1 MKKGFFFSMDA
12 FFAIMIF
19 TLILVSVY
27 GYFINIQELRQQ
39 YFYSEDLLDVFT
51 NTKMGEIG
59 DLEFNKNLELLKNWK
74 LINEDL
80 TIMDQMILLNERG
93 YSNYS
98 QWIFYNLTSD
108 FLGGKYGSG
117 FSIGLEEIFESDRN
131 VTALVSRQRYVSG
144 SELI

>member
-1 MKKGFFFSMDA
+1 
-12 FFAIMIF
+12 
-19 TLILVSVY
+19 
-27 GYFINIQELRQQ
+27 
-39 YFYSEDLLDVFT
+39 
-51 NTKMGEIG
+51 
-59 DLEFNKNLELLKNWK
+59 
-74 LINEDL
+74 
-80 TIMDQMILLNERG
+80 MDQMILFNEQG

-98 QWIFYNLTSD
+98 QWIFYNLTSN